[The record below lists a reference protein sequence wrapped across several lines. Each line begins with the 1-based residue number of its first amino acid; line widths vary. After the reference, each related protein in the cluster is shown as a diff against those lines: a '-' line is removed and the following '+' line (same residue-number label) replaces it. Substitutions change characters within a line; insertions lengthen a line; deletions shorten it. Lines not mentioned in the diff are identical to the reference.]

1 MGWGLVAGV
10 FLMFSSHFRKFWSF
24 LWNHRAHTNPKS
36 YRPSHTH
43 VWVSTGLS
51 KSERNL
57 CSGNRILLSASR
69 PRWVMRLLPQST
81 EGDGAAD
88 DITIDRLS
96 PRHSDICLE
105 RACDLGRHW
114 VWSFRER
121 SQREQGEVTRKQI
134 EILITMAT
142 PWASRHRRLRPMF
155 YEQQGKYLNRLL
167 SS

>member
-1 MGWGLVAGV
+1 MLGS
-10 FLMFSSHFRKFWSF
+10 FSSSPATSERSGVSCEITG
-24 LWNHRAHTNPKS
+24 LIRTLNHTGHP
-36 YRPSHTH
+36 TH
-43 VWVSTGLS
+43 VSGLAQGS
-51 KSERNL
+51 QRVRGICVLATE
-57 CSGNRILLSASR
+57 ILPSASR

-96 PRHSDICLE
+96 PRHFDICLE

-121 SQREQGEVTRKQI
+121 LQREQGEVTRKQI

-142 PWASRHRRLRPMF
+142 PWASRHRRLRPVF